1 MTSIKAGPWGAVYF
15 QATAREN
22 EMTVGTMAVLAVV
35 IGMFAVFMV
44 ALGGVWIWTN
54 LGDRKPAAARA
65 PAISR
70 DTAMA
75 GR

>member
-1 MTSIKAGPWGAVYF
+1 
-15 QATAREN
+15 
-22 EMTVGTMAVLAVV
+22 MAVLAVV